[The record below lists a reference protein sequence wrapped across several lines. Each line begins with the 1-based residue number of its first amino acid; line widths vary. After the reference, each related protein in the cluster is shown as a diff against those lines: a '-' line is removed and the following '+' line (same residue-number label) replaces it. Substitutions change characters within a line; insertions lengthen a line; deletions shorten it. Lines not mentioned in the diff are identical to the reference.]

1 MTTEFGLHAVTPEML
16 VYAYTNY
23 TGHQR
28 DADWSIRTMGAYM
41 STDWRYGA
49 AIKHK
54 MALRKIENR
63 NAKNFFFNFNH
74 TNHFYYGK
82 DSKLIFDSASNI
94 FDQEYFRI

>member
-1 MTTEFGLHAVTPEML
+1 LHAVTPEML

-54 MALRKIENR
+54 MALRSLENG

-82 DSKLIFDSASNI
+82 DSQL
-94 FDQEYFRI
+94 YFSFGQIRFLKHQ